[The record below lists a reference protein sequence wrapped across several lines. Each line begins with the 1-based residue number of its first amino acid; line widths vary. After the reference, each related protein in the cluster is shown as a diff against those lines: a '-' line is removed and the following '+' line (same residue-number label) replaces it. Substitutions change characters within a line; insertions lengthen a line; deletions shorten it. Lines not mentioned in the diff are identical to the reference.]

1 MKDSR
6 KLRIVFFGTPEIAAI
21 ELQHLVET
29 GYNVVGVVT
38 NTDKQQG
45 RGRQVSRCEVKI
57 KADELKTLQPGSM
70 KDESFIHGLKELKA
84 NAFVV
89 VAVRMMPEIVY
100 TMPALGT
107 FNLHTSLLPQY
118 RGAAPINWTVINGEK
133 QTGITTFLL
142 NDKTDCGDIILQDK
156 IEITDNMKEG
166 ELYDIMAQKGKKL
179 IKDNLDFL

>member
-57 KADELKTLQPGSM
+57 KADELNLKTLQPVSM
-70 KDESFIHGLKELKA
+70 KDESFINGLKELKA
-84 NAFVV
+84 DAFVV
-89 VAVRMMPEIVY
+89 VAFRMMPEIVY

-118 RGAAPINWTVINGEK
+118 RGAAR
-133 QTGITTFLL
+133 
-142 NDKTDCGDIILQDK
+142 
-156 IEITDNMKEG
+156 
-166 ELYDIMAQKGKKL
+166 
-179 IKDNLDFL
+179 